1 MYSMTDSTKE
11 KYIKELSRRYPNQN
25 AVSAE
30 IMNLNAIL
38 NLPKGTEHF
47 MSDIHGEYEA
57 FLHIRKSASGAIRQK
72 VDRLFDKTITAK
84 ERSEL
89 ATLIYYPKEKL
100 NEIRPHVE
108 DIKDWYYV
116 TITRLVEVCR
126 LVSCK
131 YTRSKVRKLLKNTAM
146 GFDYIINELLNKDYY
161 GEAKV
166 SYYENILK
174 TIIEIGSSERFIV
187 ALCAAIKTL
196 VVDHLHI
203 VGDIFDRGPRADI
216 IMENLLKERS
226 IDIQWGNHDVLWMGA
241 AAGSRTC
248 IATVINNSITYK
260 NLDVVEIGYGISLRP
275 LSLFANEVYSQT
287 DVSAY
292 MPKGNDEGDFLK
304 HEDDNLIARMHKAI
318 AVIQFKLEGRCIMR
332 NPDFEMSS
340 RLLLDKI
347 DFQKGT
353 VLIEGTEYPLK
364 DCDFPTVDKENPY
377 ALTERETEVMQYLK
391 NAFMSSE
398 KLQRHIR
405 FLYEKGEM
413 YTVFN
418 KNLMFHG
425 CIPLCEDGSF
435 MSLKAAEG
443 KSGKELMDYCD
454 RIARQG
460 YYSKESAQARQR
472 GKDFLWF
479 LWCGKDSPL
488 CARKKIT
495 SFERLFIEDKSAWDE
510 PKNAYYKCWSN
521 GGIAEKILAEFG
533 VGGEGSH
540 IINGHIPIRMSKGEN
555 PVKAGGKLIVI
566 DGGFCKAY
574 QPKTGIAGYTLIYN
588 SEGIRI
594 SAHEPFMGTQNAIE
608 NNADI
613 VSDTSVFEYATD
625 RIRVR
630 DTDIG
635 KEIKSRI
642 EDLSALLYEY
652 EQGNIKERGF

>member
-1 MYSMTDSTKE
+1 MITESKN

-25 AVSAE
+25 AVSSE
-30 IMNLNAIL
+30 IINLSAIL

-72 VDRLFDKTITAK
+72 IDLLFDKTVTSK

-100 NEIRPHVE
+100 NELRPNIV
-108 DIKDWYYV
+108 DIEDWYYV
-116 TITRLVEVCR
+116 TITRLIEVCR

-131 YTRSKVRKLLKNTAM
+131 YTRSKVRKLLKNTTN
-146 GFDYIINELLNKDYY
+146 GYDYIINELLNNDYY
-161 GEAKV
+161 TSAKDK
-166 SYYENILK
+166 YYDNIVK
-174 TIIEIGSSERFIV
+174 TIVDIGASERLIV
-187 ALCAAIKTL
+187 ALCNGIKSL
-196 VVDHLHI
+196 IIDHLHI

-216 IMENLLKERS
+216 IMDELLKERS

-260 NLDVVEIGYGISLRP
+260 NLDVIEIGYGISLRP
-275 LSLFANEVYSQT
+275 LSIFANEVYSET
-287 DVSAY
+287 AISNY
-292 MPKGNDEGDFLK
+292 MPKGSDEGDFLK
-304 HEDDNLIARMHKAI
+304 HEDDTLIAKMHKAI
-318 AVIQFKLEGRCIMR
+318 AVIQFKLEGGCIMR
-332 NPDFEMSS
+332 NSEFGMES

-347 DFQKGT
+347 DFENGT
-353 VLIEGTEYPLK
+353 VNIDGKEYPLK
-364 DCDFPTVDKENPY
+364 DFDFPTVDINNPY
-377 ALTERETEVMQYLK
+377 ALTDREAELMQYLK
-391 NAFMSSE
+391 NAFLRSE

-405 FLYEKGEM
+405 FLYEKGGM

-425 CIPLCEDGSF
+425 CIPLNEDGTF
-435 MSLKAAEG
+435 MALDVAEG
-443 KSGKELMDYCD
+443 KKGKELMDFCD
-454 RIARQG
+454 RKARMG
-460 YYSKESAQARQR
+460 FYAKEGTPSREK

-495 SFERLFIEDKSAWDE
+495 SFERLFINNEETWEE
-510 PKNAYYKCWSN
+510 PKNAYYQCWNDEAVTES
-521 GGIAEKILAEFG
+521 ILSEFG
-533 VGGEGSH
+533 LGGVGSH
-540 IINGHIPIRMSKGEN
+540 IINGHIPVRMSKGEN

-574 QPKTGIAGYTLIYN
+574 QSKTGIAGYTLIYN
-588 SEGIRI
+588 STGIRI
-594 SAHEPFMGTQNAIE
+594 SAHEPFMGVHNAIS
-608 NNADI
+608 NNDDI
-613 VSDTSVFEYATD
+613 ISDVSVFEHATD

-635 KEIKSRI
+635 KEILDRI
-642 EDLSALLYEY
+642 SDLKILLSEY
-652 EQGNIKERGF
+652 EEGNIKETGF